1 MLKIYIWGTGAIAC
15 KLLENDLPVEIL
27 GYIETKKTKEWFSG
41 KRVYQYTETLEQY
54 DAIIVANRYS
64 DEILESA
71 KNQNMD
77 VRKFIFLTPYIYVET
92 EKNLKWIRE
101 ILGEKN
107 FELYCCRH
115 NLYTNTFYT
124 RDKERYSLLNE
135 RESFKV
141 DENDIYPIVRD
152 KYAQAGTVGPYFWQ
166 DLWAAKLIYKNQPK
180 EHYDIGS
187 RIDGFIAHVLSYGV
201 PVKMIDI
208 RSFPVKIDGLTTVI
222 GDATNME
229 QFEDDSIDSLSAL
242 CSLEHFGLGRYGDPI
257 DPEACYKCFA
267 SIQKKMKAGGKL
279 YISVPIGKER
289 LQFNAHRIFYART
302 IIESF
307 DKMQLLEF
315 ACTANGR
322 VEKDVEIDRYDDDT
336 KSKGSRFGLFYFEK
350 KCE

>member
-1 MLKIYIWGTGAIAC
+1 MLKIYIWGTGAIAT
-15 KLLENDLPVEIL
+15 KILENDLPVNIL
-27 GYIETKKTKEWFSG
+27 GYIETQKTKEWFNG
-41 KRVYQYTETLEQY
+41 KRVYQYTEKLEKY

-64 DEILESA
+64 DEVLESA
-71 KNQNMD
+71 MGQNMD
-77 VRKFIFLTPYIYVET
+77 VRKFIFLTPYIHVET
-92 EKNLKWIRE
+92 EKKIKWIKE

-115 NLYTNTFYT
+115 GLYSNTFYA
-124 RDKERYSLLNE
+124 RDKELYNSLNE

-141 DENDIYPIVRD
+141 DENDIYPITKD
-152 KYAQAGTVGPYFWQ
+152 KFTQAGNVSPYFWQ
-166 DLWAAKLIYKNQPK
+166 DLWAASLIYKNQPK

-208 RSFPVKIDGLTTVI
+208 RPFPIKIDGLTTVI

-229 QFEDDSIDSLSAL
+229 QFEDGSIESLSAL

-257 DPEACYKCFA
+257 DPEACFKCFA
-267 SIQKKMKAGGKL
+267 SIQNKMKTGGKL
-279 YISVPIGKER
+279 YLSVPIGKER

-307 DKMQLLEF
+307 NKVRLLEF
-315 ACTANGR
+315 SCTANGKI
-322 VEKDVEIDRYDDDT
+322 EKNIEINRYDDDME
-336 KSKGSRFGLFYFEK
+336 SKGNRFGLFYFEK
-350 KCE
+350 VL